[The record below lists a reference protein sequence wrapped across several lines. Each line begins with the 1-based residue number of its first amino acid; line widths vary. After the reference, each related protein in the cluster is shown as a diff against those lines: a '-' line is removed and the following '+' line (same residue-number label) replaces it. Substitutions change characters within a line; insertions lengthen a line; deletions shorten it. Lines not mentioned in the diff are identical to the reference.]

1 MADKNYK
8 VDVNRKTI
16 KEKVHEVKEA
26 LTQIKSFKSLVLLDL
41 RQLPD
46 SLFQSLRRKIRQ
58 NGGKVLVLRKA
69 VASRVLVGVPK
80 MAEYAKE
87 CNKPMAFILTNSSP
101 FEMNKFFNENKK
113 KRAAKVGEIA
123 TSEIVVPEGDTDLPP
138 GPALSELKAAG
149 VNAQIKAGKIAVVKA
164 STVAKSG
171 EKLTVQKVKALQ
183 SLNVKPFEV
192 MAKFVIGFD
201 GSYIYSKQL
210 LDDAETVP
218 TDLGNALSQALN
230 VSLNVNYPTKQNAE
244 VLLVHALK
252 QGMNVS
258 LNGGL
263 YSSSALER
271 LLVSAIRQGSALDSL
286 EKK

>member
-1 MADKNYK
+1 MADKTYK

-46 SLFQSLRRKIRQ
+46 ALFQSLRRKIRQ
-58 NGGKVLVLRKA
+58 NGGKVLVLRKP
-69 VASRVLVGVPK
+69 VASRVLGGVPK
-80 MAEYAKE
+80 MADYVKE

-123 TSEIVVPEGDTDLPP
+123 TSEIIVPEGDTDLPP

-149 VNAQIKAGKIAVVKA
+149 VNAQIKAGKIAVMKA
-164 STVAKSG
+164 STVAKTG
-171 EKLTVQKVKALQ
+171 EKLTAQKVKALQ

-218 TDLGNALSQALN
+218 ADLGKALSQALN

-271 LLVSAIRQGSALDSL
+271 LLVSAIKQGSALNSL

>member
-1 MADKNYK
+1 MANKTYK

-58 NGGKVLVLRKA
+58 NGGKVLVLRKP
-69 VASRVLVGVPK
+69 VASRVLAGVPK
-80 MAEYAKE
+80 MAEYTKE
-87 CNKPMAFILTNSSP
+87 CNKPMAFILTNTSP
-101 FEMNKFFNENKK
+101 FDMNKFFNENKK
-113 KRAAKVGEIA
+113 RRAAKIGEIA

-164 STVAKSG
+164 STIAKEG
-171 EKLTVQKVKALQ
+171 EKLTPQKVKALQ
-183 SLNVKPFEV
+183 SLNVKPFET
-192 MAKFVIGFD
+192 MAKFIIGFD
-201 GSYIYSKQL
+201 GSYIYSKKL
-210 LDDAETVP
+210 LDDAESVP
-218 TDLGNALSQALN
+218 QDLATSLREALN

-244 VLLVHALK
+244 LLLVNALK
-252 QGMNVS
+252 QGTNVS
-258 LNGGL
+258 LNGNL
-263 YSSSALER
+263 YSTSSMEQ
-271 LLVSAIRQGSALDSL
+271 LLVSVIRQGTALSSL